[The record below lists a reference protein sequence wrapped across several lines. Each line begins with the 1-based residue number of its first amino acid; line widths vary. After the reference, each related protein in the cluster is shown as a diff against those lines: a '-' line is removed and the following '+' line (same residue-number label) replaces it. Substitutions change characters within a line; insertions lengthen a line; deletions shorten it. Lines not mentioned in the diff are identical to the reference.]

1 MSNDLQIYVEPTPNP
16 NARKFIMNKT
26 VKTEGKSTYTSCVQ
40 CAHNP
45 MAYDLF
51 TIKGVEQVYFFRNV
65 ITISKDWEVDWEE
78 VEKNVFACLN
88 DQIGNHNP
96 DYVDPDPEKERRE
109 QLPPE
114 VLEIELIL
122 DRTVRANLQADGGD
136 VHCVSYKNNILLIR
150 YQGACGTCPSS
161 TTGTLRALK
170 AILREEFNPDIDVF
184 IAPEF

>member
-1 MSNDLQIYVEPTPNP
+1 MSDLQVYIEPTPNP

-45 MAYDLF
+45 LAYELF
-51 TIKGVEQVYFFRNV
+51 TITGVEQVYFFRNV
-65 ITISKDWEVDWEE
+65 ITITKDWELDWDALEIE
-78 VEKNVFACLN
+78 IRKCLEN
-88 DQIGNHNP
+88 NIGNHNP

-109 QLPPE
+109 KLPQE

-136 VHCVSYKNNILLIR
+136 VHCVSYKNDILLIS

-170 AILREEFNPDIDVF
+170 AILREEFNPNIEVF
-184 IAPEF
+184 IAPEY